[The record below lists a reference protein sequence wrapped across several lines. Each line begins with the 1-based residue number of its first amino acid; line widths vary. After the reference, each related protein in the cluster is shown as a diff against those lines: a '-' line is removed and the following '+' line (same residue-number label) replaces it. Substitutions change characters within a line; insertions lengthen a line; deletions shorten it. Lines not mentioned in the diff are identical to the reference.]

1 MRKKPVETI
10 MGLVV
15 LVVALL
21 FLAFAYRVSDLQV
34 VKGYTLK
41 AEFMKVGGLS
51 IGSDVRINGIKVGT
65 VTSQKLNNEDY
76 MADVTFSISSEIK
89 LPKDSVVSIV
99 SDGLIGDKFV
109 KIEPG
114 KAMEYL
120 KDGDSFTNTKDFKTI
135 EDMVGEIIFMVT
147 DDGNKDENSQN

>member
-15 LVVALL
+15 LTIAVL

-34 VKGYTLK
+34 VKGYKLS

-65 VTSQKLNNEDY
+65 VTAQHLNNEDY
-76 MADVTFSISSEIK
+76 TVNVEFSISSDTK
-89 LPKDSVVSIV
+89 LPKDSVVAIV
-99 SDGLIGDKFV
+99 GDGLMGDKFV

-114 KAMEYL
+114 KSTEYL
-120 KDGDSFTNTKDFKTI
+120 QDGDRFQKTKDYKTL
-135 EDMVGEIIFMVT
+135 EDMVGEIIFMIT
-147 DDGNKDENSQN
+147 DNGEKK